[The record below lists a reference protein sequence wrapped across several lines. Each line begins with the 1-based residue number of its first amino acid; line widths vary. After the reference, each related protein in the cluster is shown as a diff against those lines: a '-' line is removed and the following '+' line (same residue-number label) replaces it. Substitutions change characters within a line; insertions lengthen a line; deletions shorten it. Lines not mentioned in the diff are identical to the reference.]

1 MTLAGRG
8 VIALGLVLTL
18 VGAAPA
24 AIDPAFD
31 FTGHWAGFYSEDAGP
46 QQSLSGDL
54 STQSGT
60 RRFTG
65 SLDVAGATPPT
76 CTVTGAQKRHKM
88 RVKMHVTCGGAGL
101 TLHATL
107 DTTSGTPT
115 LTGGYRRQGR
125 HKTHVGMFTLT
136 KTS

>member
-1 MTLAGRG
+1 MMTLAGRG

-31 FTGHWAGFYSEDAGP
+31 FTGHWTGFYSEDGGP

-65 SLDVAGATPPT
+65 SMDVASSTPLT
-76 CTVTGAQKRHKM
+76 CTVTGVQKRHLM
-88 RVKMHVTCGGAGL
+88 RVKMHLSCGGNSLA
-101 TLHATL
+101 LHATL
-107 DTTSGTPT
+107 
-115 LTGGYRRQGR
+115 
-125 HKTHVGMFTLT
+125 
-136 KTS
+136 